1 MNKGSFLDDLT
12 EDNISSTQ
20 EIFVMA
26 DKEDQELNVQCS
38 LVSDETKI
46 NRNIQ
51 RVIQCKYFYESII
64 ILFILNNFLRKI
76 KYLTNSK
83 YSSFH

>member
-12 EDNISSTQ
+12 EDNSSSTQ

-26 DKEDQELNVQCS
+26 DKQDQELNVQCS

-46 NRNIQ
+46 NRNIH
-51 RVIQCKYFYESII
+51 RVIQCKYFYESIV
-64 ILFILNNFLRKI
+64 ILFILINFLQKV
-76 KYLTNSK
+76 KYQTNSK
-83 YSSFH
+83 

>member
-1 MNKGSFLDDLT
+1 MNKDSFLDDLT
-12 EDNISSTQ
+12 EDNSSSTQ

-46 NRNIQ
+46 NRNIH
-51 RVIQCKYFYESII
+51 RVIQCKYFYESIV
-64 ILFILNNFLRKI
+64 ILFILINFLQKI
-76 KYLTNSK
+76 KYQTNSK
-83 YSSFH
+83 

>member
-1 MNKGSFLDDLT
+1 MNKDSFLDDLT
-12 EDNISSTQ
+12 EDNSSSTQ

-46 NRNIQ
+46 NRNIH
-51 RVIQCKYFYESII
+51 RVIQCKYFYESIV
-64 ILFILNNFLRKI
+64 ILFILINYLQKI
-76 KYLTNSK
+76 KYQTNSK

>member
-1 MNKGSFLDDLT
+1 MNKDSFLDDLT
-12 EDNISSTQ
+12 EDNSSSTQ

-46 NRNIQ
+46 NRNIH
-51 RVIQCKYFYESII
+51 RVIQCKYFYESIV
-64 ILFILNNFLRKI
+64 ILFILINFLQKI
-76 KYLTNSK
+76 KYQTNSK